1 MLHFFLRFAQNLLPG
16 FLQIFDF
23 GLIALDGL
31 FHVLFTLAYCLAFA
45 LPIAFV
51 AHNVLQVL
59 IGIDVFTA
67 HNFRGIGDD
76 IFGQTYLAGNLYSE
90 RTARIAYL
98 QQEQCLHQMAVIEH
112 GAVYYTF
119 VVFGKMFQIL
129 IVCGDD
135 TERQFLVEAFQY
147 GFGDSASYLGFRS
160 TTEFINQDEAP
171 FIATFHHDF
180 HVCKV
185 GGIGTQI
192 IFNGLLVTDVNEYAA
207 EYSGMT
213 TFVHRDE

>member
-1 MLHFFLRFAQNLLPG
+1 M
-16 FLQIFDF
+16 
-23 GLIALDGL
+23 
-31 FHVLFTLAYCLAFA
+31 
-45 LPIAFV
+45 
-51 AHNVLQVL
+51 QVL
-59 IGIDVFTA
+59 IGIDVFAA

-98 QQEQCLHQMAVIEH
+98 QLEQCLHQMAVIEH

-135 TERQFLVEAFQY
+135 TERLFLVEAFQY
-147 GFGDSASYLGFRS
+147 GFGDGASYLGLRS

-171 FIATFHHDF
+171 FIAAFHHDF
-180 HVCKV
+180 HVHKV
-185 GGIGTQI
+185 GGVGTQI
-192 IFNGLLVTDVNEYAA
+192 IFNGLLVTDVDEYTA

-213 TFVHRDE
+213 AFVHRDE